1 MKKQT
6 VKRRFFLSNAQMIL
20 TTLLVILAI
29 NAAAIKAYSEYIEHV
44 TESPVG
50 SAADEEELEALLK
63 EYTIRKNEFILLLF
77 ADGCLCAAALVLVSG
92 VFTRKLARHIMEPL
106 DALADG
112 AQRIRNND
120 LTQEIAYTGDT
131 EFENVCHAFDGM
143 QKAILAGQEK
153 NRAYEKARTEMIAGI
168 SHDLRTPLTAA
179 RGAIKGVL
187 DGVAAAPEQQRRFLE
202 TAYRRTG
209 EMERLLERLFYLS
222 KLETGN
228 MPLELETV
236 DLWEFIQNYVQKNS
250 RFWKMSRQNSLRPK
264 QEARGAY
271 LPTRSS
277 FKGFLTIFWK
287 TAKGTPM

>member
-179 RGAIKGVL
+179 RGATKGVL
-187 DGVAAAPEQQRRFLE
+187 DGVAAAPEQQRRFWKQPIDGQ
-202 TAYRRTG
+202 RRWSGCWSGCFTSQSWKPG
-209 EMERLLERLFYLS
+209 TCRLS
-222 KLETGN
+222 
-228 MPLELETV
+228 
-236 DLWEFIQNYVQKNS
+236 
-250 RFWKMSRQNSLRPK
+250 WKPSICGSLYK
-264 QEARGAY
+264 
-271 LPTRSS
+271 TMC
-277 FKGFLTIFWK
+277 KK
-287 TAKGTPM
+287 TAAFGK